1 MQPSSSGSLTP
12 SLDAPLVQRI
22 VAEFQEMPGL
32 ILSVK
37 QASRLLGV
45 DEPECEQILGA
56 LEKDGLLRRRRGGSY
71 GRA

>member
-12 SLDAPLVQRI
+12 SLDAPVVQRI

-45 DEPECEQILGA
+45 DEPACEQILGA